1 MSIQIQSNNG
11 YQKNLKH
18 HHKFKN
24 REKLQQQLILLHQHL
39 HLVHHHHYHHHQYQW
54 FHHRKTIFQR
64 QQQKFYHQQ
73 ILVKK
78 NKIYHHLLVIFN
90 YFIWMFIWFM
100 ITSAI
105 YDKIF
110 SLFLFS
116 FNYYIFDGIFIT
128 KNINNNSKISEQSK
142 SNIKEFSFSFEKDLF
157 FILVSRISRST
168 SFIAWIN
175 WWSQSK
181 CN

>member
-1 MSIQIQSNNG
+1 
-11 YQKNLKH
+11 
-18 HHKFKN
+18 
-24 REKLQQQLILLHQHL
+24 
-39 HLVHHHHYHHHQYQW
+39 
-54 FHHRKTIFQR
+54 
-64 QQQKFYHQQ
+64 
-73 ILVKK
+73 
-78 NKIYHHLLVIFN
+78 
-90 YFIWMFIWFM
+90 
-100 ITSAI
+100 
-105 YDKIF
+105 
-110 SLFLFS
+110 LFLFS